1 MNYIKTLHVSLL
13 LLVLSACGGDEN
25 SYRGPQKPGELETL
39 EFYYSLKGG
48 ASDLKWSI
56 DTKLSADIDDLDELT
71 LHIVIQHIDGER
83 FLLPH
88 FSSED
93 PAIFGVTEVGCGSI
107 VCDRTECKPSRDDCA
122 EERRF
127 FAKLDIHQEGEARF
141 MVHDDEGALIDAVT
155 LRIGEPV
162 FH

>member
-1 MNYIKTLHVSLL
+1 MNHIKMFFLPLL
-13 LLVLSACGGDEN
+13 FLVFSACGDDEN
-25 SYRGPQKPGELETL
+25 SYTGPQQPGELATL
-39 EFYYSLKGG
+39 EFYYSLRGD

-71 LHIVIQHIDGER
+71 LHIAIQHIDGER

-93 PAIFGVTEVGCGSI
+93 PAIFDITEVGCGSI
-107 VCDRTECKPSRDDCA
+107 VCDRIECKPSRDDCT

-127 FAKLDIHQEGEARF
+127 FAKLDIRQEGEARF

-155 LRIGEPV
+155 LRIGEPI